1 MEVPYSLFSTTVHAC
16 VLIRLTVQYTFIA
29 RWCNNMQPQS
39 STPVRW
45 SLKVSTETDV
55 DLRTYLAQHGMR
67 KGDLSKFVE
76 QAVRRDILLR
86 TMNDVAA
93 QNATASPAEIEADIA
108 VALRESRSERLTAA
122 LARQA

>member
-1 MEVPYSLFSTTVHAC
+1 
-16 VLIRLTVQYTFIA
+16 
-29 RWCNNMQPQS
+29 MQAQS
-39 STPVRW
+39 PTPVRW
-45 SLKVSTETDV
+45 SLKVSAETDV

-76 QAVRRDILLR
+76 EAVRRDILLR

-93 QNATASPAEIEADIA
+93 QNAAASPDTIEADIA
-108 VALRESRSERLTAA
+108 TALRESRSERMTTA

>member
-1 MEVPYSLFSTTVHAC
+1 
-16 VLIRLTVQYTFIA
+16 
-29 RWCNNMQPQS
+29 MQTES

-76 QAVRRDILLR
+76 EAVRRDILLR
-86 TMNDVAA
+86 TMNDVAS
-93 QNATASPAEIEADIA
+93 QNANMSPDVVEADIA
-108 VALRESRSERLTAA
+108 AALRDSRAERLAAA
-122 LARQA
+122 LARHA

>member
-1 MEVPYSLFSTTVHAC
+1 MRLDVQLMSRKLIPSTMT
-16 VLIRLTVQYTFIA
+16 TQT
-29 RWCNNMQPQS
+29 QS
-39 STPVRW
+39 ATPVRW

-76 QAVRRDILLR
+76 EAVRRDILLR
-86 TMNDVAA
+86 TMNDVAS
-93 QNATASPAEIEADIA
+93 QNAAASPGAIEADIA
-108 VALRESRSERLTAA
+108 TALRESRSERLTTV

>member
-1 MEVPYSLFSTTVHAC
+1 
-16 VLIRLTVQYTFIA
+16 
-29 RWCNNMQPQS
+29 MQPPP

-76 QAVRRDILLR
+76 AAVRRDILLR
-86 TMNDVAA
+86 TMNDVAS
-93 QNATASPAEIEADIA
+93 QNATASPDAIEADIA
-108 VALRESRSERLTAA
+108 TALRESRAERLAAA

>member
-1 MEVPYSLFSTTVHAC
+1 
-16 VLIRLTVQYTFIA
+16 
-29 RWCNNMQPQS
+29 MQNQS

-76 QAVRRDILLR
+76 EAVRRDILLR
-86 TMNDVAA
+86 TMNDVAS
-93 QNATASPAEIEADIA
+93 QNATASADAIEADIA
-108 VALRESRSERLTAA
+108 AALRASRSDRLATAF
-122 LARQA
+122 ARRA

>member
-1 MEVPYSLFSTTVHAC
+1 
-16 VLIRLTVQYTFIA
+16 
-29 RWCNNMQPQS
+29 MQPES

-76 QAVRRDILLR
+76 EAVRRDILLR
-86 TMNDVAA
+86 TMNDVAS
-93 QNATASPAEIEADIA
+93 QNATASPDAIEVDIA
-108 VALRESRSERLTAA
+108 AALRDSRSERLAAA